1 PSLASSLGLRLYYL
15 IFSCMC
21 GAIEHQR
28 ALVLYFSDV
37 LVYPRIMTNIRFQ
50 LAPKPT
56 RAEKA
61 ALGKTGFVPVATR
74 WGKRTL
80 ECLDGTM

>member
-1 PSLASSLGLRLYYL
+1 
-15 IFSCMC
+15 
-21 GAIEHQR
+21 
-28 ALVLYFSDV
+28 
-37 LVYPRIMTNIRFQ
+37 MTNIRFQ